1 MAFSSLYSAV
11 LRGKW
16 FISLRDVEANQILI
30 NLLLERGVESEDIT
44 KLSDKSPIVVC
55 AMSET
60 EMKSGH
66 DFSDAPQDSVA
77 VIGLQGSML
86 K

>member
-30 NLLLERGVESEDIT
+30 NLLFRKRG
-44 KLSDKSPIVVC
+44 
-55 AMSET
+55 
-60 EMKSGH
+60 
-66 DFSDAPQDSVA
+66 
-77 VIGLQGSML
+77 
-86 K
+86 